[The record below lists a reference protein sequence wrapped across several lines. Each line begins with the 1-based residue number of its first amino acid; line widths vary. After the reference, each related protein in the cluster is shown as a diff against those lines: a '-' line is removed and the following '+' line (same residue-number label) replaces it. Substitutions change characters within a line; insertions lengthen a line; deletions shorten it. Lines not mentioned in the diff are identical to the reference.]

1 MDCELDHNFPN
12 YHPDPENITMLH
24 AMAKAVRESQADIA
38 FGFDGDGDRCGF
50 VDNEGSEILADKI
63 GVLLARD
70 LAKQHDN
77 RKFVVDIKSTGLY
90 ASDPELQRLGATTD
104 YFKSGHSYI
113 KKRMQELDALAGFEK
128 SGHMFFNTPVGR
140 GYDDAIL
147 AAITVCDLLDRHP
160 HLTMAD
166 FYRSL
171 PVTFDAPPFAF
182 PCSDD
187 DKYPVIETITSAFQ
201 LMHESGQSFA
211 GQAIRELVTV
221 NGVRVIC
228 SDGTWGLIRASSNEP
243 KLVVVI
249 ESPVS
254 PKRRDDMLQAVDSF
268 LESYP
273 AVGVRYTEIPISIGL
288 AAHWRK
294 GQAGKQQRHKRSN
307 GSDGVPERPAG

>member
-1 MDCELDHNFPN
+1 
-12 YHPDPENITMLH
+12 
-24 AMAKAVRESQADIA
+24 MAAARINQADIA

-113 KKRMQELDALAGFEK
+113 KKRMQELEALAGFEK
-128 SGHMFFNTPVGR
+128 SGHMFFNAPVGR

-147 AAITVCDLLDRHP
+147 AAITVCDLLERHP
-160 HLTMAD
+160 HMTMAD
-166 FYRSL
+166 FHRSL
-171 PVTFDAPPFAF
+171 PLTHDAPPFAF
-182 PCSDD
+182 PCNDD
-187 DKYPVIETITSAFQ
+187 EKYSVIEAIISAFQ
-201 LMHESGQSFA
+201 LMHESKQTFA

-243 KLVVVI
+243 KLVVVV

-254 PKRRDDMLQAVDSF
+254 LKRRDEMLQAVESF
-268 LESYP
+268 LQSYP
-273 AVGVRYTEIPISIGL
+273 AVGR
-288 AAHWRK
+288 RK
-294 GQAGKQQRHKRSN
+294 T
-307 GSDGVPERPAG
+307 